1 MKLTSRM
8 IKDKAKELGID
19 CIAIGNI
26 ERFKDAPTLMS
37 PTTYFPGAK
46 SVIAVAMRIPRGSYR
61 GIEEGTHWHNYTFYS
76 YNKLNSLF
84 RPIKSYELCCFIE
97 DHGWEAVAHY
107 PAVPEG
113 NGTTRKPVGPDKV
126 PADVV
131 CSARIIAA
139 GTGLGE
145 IGFSKVFLTKK
156 FGPRVRIGLIFTDC
170 ELEPD
175 PILDT
180 GTICLH
186 CGACAR
192 ECPGNAVPSVKDP
205 EVRIEI
211 DYGEK
216 KVWYGDVQM
225 GRCTLSH
232 HGFNNECSPFH
243 KKEFPN
249 MAFDVRNTEM
259 TEEEAYILCYS
270 MANAKWSR
278 KPDTAAVWNTTITS
292 SSTPAISPSAA
303 RAAASAPAWTCWKRP
318 TASRVSSTTASI
330 RSPAGC
336 CPTSPARSPEESIRT
351 ARSIWTSIIR
361 ASVKTNTRKRESSL
375 LRLPI
380 RLKHFLTGLR
390 RSSFWSVGKADGH
403 IY

>member
-1 MKLTSRM
+1 MKLTSQM
-8 IKDKAKELGID
+8 IKDKARELGID

-26 ERFKDAPTLMS
+26 ERFKDAPTLLS
-37 PTTYFPGAK
+37 PSTYFPGAK

-113 NGTTRKPVGPDKV
+113 NGTTKKPVAPGKV
-126 PADVV
+126 PPDVV
-131 CSARIIAA
+131 CSARVIAA

-180 GTICLH
+180 GSICIH

-270 MANAKWSR
+270 LANAKWGR
-278 KPDTAAVWNTTITS
+278 KPDTSAVMEYYEYILKHTGYF
-292 SSTPAISPSAA
+292 AVCGA
-303 RAAASAPAWTCWKRP
+303 R
-318 TASRVSSTTASI
+318 
-330 RSPAGC
+330 GC
-336 CPTSPARSPEESIRT
+336 
-351 ARSIWTSIIR
+351 IR
-361 ASVKTNTRKRESSL
+361 ACMDALEKTGRIESKFHNRFYKKPSWLLPNQPEKISRGVNPYREKYL
-375 LRLPI
+375 DEHYPGI
-380 RLKHFLTGLR
+380 RENEYEKK
-390 RSSFWSVGKADGH
+390 GK
-403 IY
+403 

>member
-1 MKLTSRM
+1 MKLTSQM
-8 IKDKAKELGID
+8 IKDRAKELGVD

-26 ERFKDAPTLMS
+26 QRFAKAPKLMNPS
-37 PTTYFPGAK
+37 TYFPGAK
-46 SVIAVAMRIPRGSYR
+46 SVIALAMPIPRGTYR

-84 RPIKSYELCCFIE
+84 RPIKTYELCCFIE
-97 DHGWEAVAHY
+97 DHGYEAVAHY

-113 NGTTRKPVGPDKV
+113 NGVTRPPVAEDRV

-131 CSARIIAA
+131 CSIRLIAA
-139 GTGLGE
+139 GCGLGE

-156 FGPRVRIGLIFTDC
+156 YGPRVRLGLIFTDA

-180 GTICLH
+180 GDICLH

-192 ECPGNAVPSVKDP
+192 ECPGNAVPSVKD
-205 EVRIEI
+205 ETKRIEI

-216 KVWYGDVQM
+216 KVWYGDVRM

-249 MAFDVRNTEM
+249 MAFDVRNSEM
-259 TEEEAYILCYS
+259 TEEEAYILCYA
-270 MANAKWSR
+270 MAGAKWGR
-278 KPDTAAVWNTTITS
+278 KPNTNAVMEYYDYILKHTGYF
-292 SSTPAISPSAA
+292 AICGA
-303 RAAASAPAWTCWKRP
+303 RGCIRACMNVLEKSGRIESKFHNKFYKRP
-318 TASRVSSTTASI
+318 SWLLPNQPEKVSEGVNPYREEFLDAHY
-330 RSPAGC
+330 
-336 CPTSPARSPEESIRT
+336 PEL
-351 ARSIWTSIIR
+351 
-361 ASVKTNTRKRESSL
+361 RENEY
-375 LRLPI
+375 
-380 RLKHFLTGLR
+380 K
-390 RSSFWSVGKADGH
+390 KKD
-403 IY
+403 